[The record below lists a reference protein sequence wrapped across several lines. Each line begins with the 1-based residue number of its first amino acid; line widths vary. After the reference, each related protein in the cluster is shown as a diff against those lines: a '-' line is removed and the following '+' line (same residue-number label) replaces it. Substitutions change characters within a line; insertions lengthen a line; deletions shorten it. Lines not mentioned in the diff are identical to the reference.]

1 MTKKGTALAPA
12 STSTSPRVV
21 GRWRPCAAIRATCF
35 SVSVGKRR
43 SAPETVSAP
52 AGRTRSVVSIVEF
65 SIQKPAGPSA
75 RPLYSDGMNGVE
87 FREVS
92 FGHSRQIPIL
102 DGFTLAVDAGEVV
115 ALVGASGAGKTTALK
130 LVNRLLLPDAGAV
143 WVQGR
148 DTSDWDPIRLR
159 RAVGY
164 VIQEVGLFPHL
175 TVADN

>member
-1 MTKKGTALAPA
+1 
-12 STSTSPRVV
+12 
-21 GRWRPCAAIRATCF
+21 
-35 SVSVGKRR
+35 
-43 SAPETVSAP
+43 
-52 AGRTRSVVSIVEF
+52 
-65 SIQKPAGPSA
+65 
-75 RPLYSDGMNGVE
+75 MNGVE

-130 LVNRLLLPDAGAV
+130 LVNRLLVPDAGTV

-148 DTSDWDPIRLR
+148 DTSEWDPIRLR

-175 TVADN
+175 TVADNIAVVPRLERWEESRVSARVRELLEQIGLTPTPTPRAGQMRCLADTDSVSASRARSPPSRKCC